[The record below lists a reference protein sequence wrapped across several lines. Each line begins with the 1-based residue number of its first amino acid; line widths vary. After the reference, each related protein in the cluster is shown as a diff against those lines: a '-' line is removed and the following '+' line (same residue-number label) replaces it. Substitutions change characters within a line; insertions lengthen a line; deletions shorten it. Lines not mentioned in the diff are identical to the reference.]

1 MAKFAFGEEKLTI
14 TDAQGRQIDLSP
26 QEAVSLL
33 YWLSDQKAA
42 LFRLSRH
49 RSEPMEQ
56 LEIRLQEQDRVHLNA
71 LQAAMPQLQEV
82 TPAANVFFAPM
93 DAVTTHAIQLL
104 EAFQIEYKI
113 HPLLE
118 DDNAFAQ
125 G

>member
-1 MAKFAFGEEKLTI
+1 MAQFAFGEEKLTI
-14 TDAQGRQIDLSP
+14 IDAKGYQIDLSM

-42 LFRLSRH
+42 LFHLSQH
-49 RSEPMEQ
+49 ESKPMKQ
-56 LEIRLQEQDRVHLNA
+56 LENSFQQ
-71 LQAAMPQLQEV
+71 
-82 TPAANVFFAPM
+82 
-93 DAVTTHAIQLL
+93 L

-118 DDNAFAQ
+118 DDNSFAQ

>member
-14 TDAQGRQIDLSP
+14 IDAKGYQIDLSM

-49 RSEPMEQ
+49 ESEPKKEPEKHFQ
-56 LEIRLQEQDRVHLNA
+56 Q
-71 LQAAMPQLQEV
+71 
-82 TPAANVFFAPM
+82 
-93 DAVTTHAIQLL
+93 L
-104 EAFQIEYKI
+104 EAFQVEYKI

>member
-14 TDAQGRQIDLSP
+14 IDAKGYQIDLSM

-49 RSEPMEQ
+49 EREPKKQPENLMQ
-56 LEIRLQEQDRVHLNA
+56 QQ
-71 LQAAMPQLQEV
+71 
-82 TPAANVFFAPM
+82 
-93 DAVTTHAIQLL
+93 L

>member
-1 MAKFAFGEEKLTI
+1 MAKFAFSEEKLTI
-14 TDAQGRQIDLSP
+14 IDAKGYQIDLSM

-49 RSEPMEQ
+49 ESEPK
-56 LEIRLQEQDRVHLNA
+56 QEPEKHCQ
-71 LQAAMPQLQEV
+71 Q
-82 TPAANVFFAPM
+82 
-93 DAVTTHAIQLL
+93 L
-104 EAFQIEYKI
+104 EAFQVEYKI

>member
-14 TDAQGRQIDLSP
+14 IDAKGYQIDLSM

-49 RSEPMEQ
+49 ESEPEKQ
-56 LEIRLQEQDRVHLNA
+56 PEKHFQQ
-71 LQAAMPQLQEV
+71 
-82 TPAANVFFAPM
+82 
-93 DAVTTHAIQLL
+93 L
-104 EAFQIEYKI
+104 EAFQVEYKI